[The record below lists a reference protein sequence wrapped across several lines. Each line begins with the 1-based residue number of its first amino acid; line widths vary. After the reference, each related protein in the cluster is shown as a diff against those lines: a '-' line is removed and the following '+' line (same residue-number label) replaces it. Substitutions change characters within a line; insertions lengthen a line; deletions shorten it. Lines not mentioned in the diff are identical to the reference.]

1 MMERIPVDES
11 LVVAVDFET
20 FYAKDYSLRDIPTW
34 SYVHDPRFDAYLVS
48 IAGPGDF
55 LWVGHPSKFDWSRL
69 DGKIV
74 VAHNLGFDGLVLKRL
89 QELGTISEIHPA
101 EMHCTADMAAYFK
114 LPRALKD
121 IAEFVFKLPDVARTG
136 RSVRDRMKGI
146 PADRLMDDP
155 EVAKY
160 AANDALLCRR
170 LWLEWSENWPEVE
183 RKVSRY
189 AREGGWRGVK
199 IDMAYV
205 DDCAA
210 RLQERMFEAAR
221 AIPWDWDPERTPLAR
236 KKMIEQAQ
244 KEVDERRPLAPTE
257 VAALEAVF
265 GPGMADCDGNDPEA
279 VSKALNDLWG
289 SPEGRQYPCRIEGGQ
304 LVRYIWY
311 PASFAKNDEDC
322 EAWEDQYAE
331 RPGFEW
337 VRAVR
342 DWRRYNMLLQK
353 FQHLQKFTSPDGRYR
368 VQLKYFGGHTGRWS
382 GAGFFNVQNLP
393 RGEMFCLKDA
403 DGKPV
408 KGTGFD
414 LRRCLKGPFYV
425 TDYNQI
431 EARGLL
437 ALVGDERILPKLR
450 EGMSVYQAHAEAT
463 MGRTWESLKDDD
475 VPLYQQKKMEVLLLG
490 FGGGGKK
497 LARAAYLM
505 TKDDP
510 RPEAVIRWTPA
521 QAQVVVDAFRDH
533 HRDYICKLWARLQKK
548 IEQAADARK
557 ELMIIRL
564 PSGRPMYYW
573 NVRRRTVKV
582 VQHTDEGDKL
592 VERTD
597 VFSQNAKGDPSSYR
611 KLYGGL
617 ATENCVA
624 AGTLVLTDS
633 GWKPIEEVAVT
644 DKIHDGIDFVAHGGT
659 VFKSVQPC
667 VVVDGVKMTED
678 HRVLTNEGWKTA
690 LEKPRPLRPNL
701 RGADCREADGK
712 RREKNEVGVSVL
724 LRKFGRES
732 RSLRYE
738 GTAPRR
744 NSELRLSPR
753 PADTGADNDA
763 RHEQAPCVLGM
774 EVDAGSVPPPD
785 PSILEKI
792 WRTRNL
798 GVREMGRVVRKLLGR
813 HGGRIPERTGPGSHK
828 QQRRVQ
834 QRELPLDEPEGKRP
848 QYAAKPDSGVGNRS
862 SRRSS
867 HSEIDAELSSGSRVG
882 RGAGLHGATGPGE
895 RIPRAETG
903 ATGVGPSKIAGVR
916 DTRHDVLPTV
926 PERLAAGKG
935 VLDSSG
941 AEQQVFDVVDCGPR
955 HRFVVKGA
963 SGPFIVHNCDQAMCR
978 DVLRDGWIALVES
991 GYDVAFTSH
1000 DEYVVE
1006 LKPGQTGEEVDRLLL
1021 ETGNNSWAKF
1031 IPLGLDGKLVDYYTK

>member
-55 LWVGHPSKFDWSRL
+55 LWVGHPAKFDWSRL

-89 QELGTISEIHPA
+89 QELGTIPEIHPA

-155 EVAKY
+155 EIAKY

-205 DDCAA
+205 DDCVA
-210 RLQERMFEAAR
+210 RLHERMFEAAR
-221 AIPWDWDPERTPLAR
+221 AIPWWWDPEKTPLAR
-236 KKMIEQAQ
+236 KKIIEQAKQ
-244 KEVDERRPLAPTE
+244 EVDEIRPLRDEEKTAIE
-257 VAALEAVF
+257 KAFASSDLLDWF
-265 GPGMADCDGNDPEA
+265 ADDELLT
-279 VSKALNDLWG
+279 KTLNDLWG
-289 SPEGRQYPCRIEGGQ
+289 IEEERRHPCRLLRENGETS
-304 LVRYIWY
+304 LVRFMWY
-311 PASFAKNDEDC
+311 PASFAKDDETC
-322 EAWEDQYAE
+322 TEWEDEYGDRCAWI
-331 RPGFEW
+331 G
-337 VRAVR
+337 AVR
-342 DWRRYNMLLQK
+342 DWRRFNMLLAK

-393 RGEMFCLKDA
+393 KYEMFCLKDA
-403 DGKPV
+403 DGKPI

-425 TDYNQI
+425 TDYNQV

-437 ALVGDERILPKLR
+437 ALVKDERILPKLR
-450 EGMSVYQAHAEAT
+450 AGMSVYQAHAETT
-463 MGRTWESLKDDD
+463 MGRTWKDLKTED

-490 FGGGGKK
+490 FQGGAKR

-510 RPEAVIRWTPA
+510 RPEAVIRWTNDEA
-521 QAQVVVDAFRDH
+521 QKVVDDFREH
-533 HRDYICKLWARLQKK
+533 SRDYIVKFWRRMQKTIDK
-548 IEQAADARK
+548 AADARQD
-557 ELMIIRL
+557 LMVIRL

-573 NVRRRTVKV
+573 SVRRRTVKRIV
-582 VQHTDEGDKL
+582 KTDEGDRLIEKT
-592 VERTD
+592 ET
-597 VFSQNAKGDPSSYR
+597 FSQNAKGDPSSYR
-611 KLYGGL
+611 KLYAGL
-617 ATENCVA
+617 LTEN
-624 AGTLVLTDS
+624 
-633 GWKPIEEVAVT
+633 
-644 DKIHDGIDFVAHGGT
+644 
-659 VFKSVQPC
+659 
-667 VVVDGVKMTED
+667 VDQG
-678 HRVLTNEGWKTA
+678 
-690 LEKPRPLRPNL
+690 
-701 RGADCREADGK
+701 
-712 RREKNEVGVSVL
+712 
-724 LRKFGRES
+724 
-732 RSLRYE
+732 
-738 GTAPRR
+738 
-744 NSELRLSPR
+744 
-753 PADTGADNDA
+753 
-763 RHEQAPCVLGM
+763 
-774 EVDAGSVPPPD
+774 
-785 PSILEKI
+785 
-792 WRTRNL
+792 
-798 GVREMGRVVRKLLGR
+798 
-813 HGGRIPERTGPGSHK
+813 
-828 QQRRVQ
+828 
-834 QRELPLDEPEGKRP
+834 
-848 QYAAKPDSGVGNRS
+848 
-862 SRRSS
+862 
-867 HSEIDAELSSGSRVG
+867 
-882 RGAGLHGATGPGE
+882 
-895 RIPRAETG
+895 
-903 ATGVGPSKIAGVR
+903 
-916 DTRHDVLPTV
+916 
-926 PERLAAGKG
+926 
-935 VLDSSG
+935 
-941 AEQQVFDVVDCGPR
+941 
-955 HRFVVKGA
+955 
-963 SGPFIVHNCDQAMCR
+963 MCR
-978 DVLRDGWIALVES
+978 DVLRDGWIALVEA

>member
-1 MMERIPVDES
+1 MMERISVDEANTWS
-11 LVVAVDFET
+11 VDFET

-48 IAGPGDF
+48 IAGPGGF

-69 DGKIV
+69 SGKIV

-89 QELGTISEIHPA
+89 QELGTIPEIHPA

-146 PADRLMDDP
+146 PADRLMDNP
-155 EVAKY
+155 EIAKY

-183 RKVSRY
+183 RKISRY

-210 RLQERMFEAAR
+210 RLQERMFDAAKS
-221 AIPWDWDPERTPLAR
+221 IPWDWDPEKTPLAR

-244 KEVDERRPLAPTE
+244 KEVVERRPPTAE
-257 VAALEAVF
+257 EQL
-265 GPGMADCDGNDPEA
+265 A
-279 VSKALNDLWG
+279 VSAAFANMDVLERYCSPELLTKTLNDLWG
-289 SPEGRQYPCRIEGGQ
+289 TSPGREYPCALERKDGADV
-304 LVRYIWY
+304 LSKYMWY

-322 EAWEDQYAE
+322 EAWEDEYGDKYAWI
-331 RPGFEW
+331 G
-337 VRAVR
+337 AVR

-353 FQHLQKFTSPDGRYR
+353 FQHLRKFTSPDGRYR

-450 EGMSVYQAHAEAT
+450 AGMSVYQAHAEAT
-463 MGRTWESLKDDD
+463 MGRTWKSLKDED

-510 RPEAVIRWTPA
+510 RPEAVIRWTDA
-521 QAQVVVDAFRDH
+521 EGDAVVQGFRNH
-533 HRDYICKLWARLQKK
+533 HRDYVCKLWARLQKK
-548 IEQAADARK
+548 IDQAADARK
-557 ELMIIRL
+557 ELMLIRL

-582 VQHTDEGDKL
+582 VQHTDEGDRL
-592 VERTD
+592 VEKSD

-617 ATENCVA
+617 ATEHV
-624 AGTLVLTDS
+624 
-633 GWKPIEEVAVT
+633 
-644 DKIHDGIDFVAHGGT
+644 
-659 VFKSVQPC
+659 
-667 VVVDGVKMTED
+667 
-678 HRVLTNEGWKTA
+678 
-690 LEKPRPLRPNL
+690 
-701 RGADCREADGK
+701 
-712 RREKNEVGVSVL
+712 
-724 LRKFGRES
+724 
-732 RSLRYE
+732 
-738 GTAPRR
+738 
-744 NSELRLSPR
+744 
-753 PADTGADNDA
+753 
-763 RHEQAPCVLGM
+763 
-774 EVDAGSVPPPD
+774 
-785 PSILEKI
+785 
-792 WRTRNL
+792 
-798 GVREMGRVVRKLLGR
+798 
-813 HGGRIPERTGPGSHK
+813 
-828 QQRRVQ
+828 
-834 QRELPLDEPEGKRP
+834 
-848 QYAAKPDSGVGNRS
+848 
-862 SRRSS
+862 
-867 HSEIDAELSSGSRVG
+867 
-882 RGAGLHGATGPGE
+882 
-895 RIPRAETG
+895 
-903 ATGVGPSKIAGVR
+903 
-916 DTRHDVLPTV
+916 
-926 PERLAAGKG
+926 
-935 VLDSSG
+935 
-941 AEQQVFDVVDCGPR
+941 
-955 HRFVVKGA
+955 
-963 SGPFIVHNCDQAMCR
+963 DQAMCR